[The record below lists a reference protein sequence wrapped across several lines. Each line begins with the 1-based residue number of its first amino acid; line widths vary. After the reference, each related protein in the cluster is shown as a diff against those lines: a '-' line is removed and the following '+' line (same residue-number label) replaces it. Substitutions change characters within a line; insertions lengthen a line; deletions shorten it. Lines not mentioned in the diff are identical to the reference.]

1 MPGASQAR
9 PSKIANGRA
18 ASILVAAQKNKGWAS
33 PPEFAIAEDHELQGR
48 WADKV
53 EVEGY
58 RELVAIN
65 VDRLATEFLRLL

>member
-1 MPGASQAR
+1 M
-9 PSKIANGRA
+9 
-18 ASILVAAQKNKGWAS
+18 VAAQKNKGWAS
-33 PPEFAIAEDHELQGR
+33 PPEFAIAEDHGLQGR
-48 WADKV
+48 WGDKV